1 MSLSM
6 SGDKFLAWHE
16 YSRIA
21 QNCFGFNRNW
31 DIPWQ
36 MVRSIMFESL
46 QGNVWFMELIGHVA
60 RGPPIFWLQI
70 CHPQRWDGFFILND
84 RMWGKEETQW
94 LAQLNSNWM
103 RQAYMQRIWR
113 ITTKQGTMYHT
124 TRNIQICMH
133 ILYLWSCWICL
144 VQAKLWIRAE
154 SAFFQRGM
162 KNGWAGKG
170 GKIVQRRSESN
181 PWLTA
186 PAKLVSQG
194 TKIYSPFSIQL

>member
-1 MSLSM
+1 MAKSQSPKIFEFDNPKVFGTMSLM

-84 RMWGKEETQW
+84 RIWGKEGTQW

-103 RQAYMQRIWR
+103 RQAYKHKCKEYEESLQSREQC
-113 ITTKQGTMYHT
+113 ITRLVIYQYACVHFTFDHVGFVWYKQSY
-124 TRNIQICMH
+124 
-133 ILYLWSCWICL
+133 
-144 VQAKLWIRAE
+144 E
-154 SAFFQRGM
+154 SEQNQHFFWE
-162 KNGWAGKG
+162 GWKM
-170 GKIVQRRSESN
+170 VE
-181 PWLTA
+181 
-186 PAKLVSQG
+186 QG
-194 TKIYSPFSIQL
+194 RVEK